1 MTNLFVESIVLA
13 DAKSLVEFFSF
24 EFNFSSSNTITM
36 NFSRSSNER
45 KPMPM
50 HCKKGENR
58 RKLPLKPMGE
68 NNYNKLSKVT
78 GTACC
83 SFSGIHQ
90 SFYQSSIVCG
100 LNSWSEVSIVIH
112 G

>member
-13 DAKSLVEFFSF
+13 DAKSLAAFFSF
-24 EFNFSSSNTITM
+24 EFNFSSPNTPTM
-36 NFSRSSNER
+36 NFSRSSNEH

-58 RKLPLKPMGE
+58 LKLSLKPMGA
-68 NNYNKLSKVT
+68 NNCNKLSKV
-78 GTACC
+78 TACC